1 MSEAFRESK
10 GAWGSRIRR
19 KSFQASRFRVGL
31 VFAATYCSWSCASC
45 SLVRADFS
53 AEPDVLIVFFSGT
66 NLRLLRK
73 LLLARQAC
81 GRGIPH
87 VQLGKKA
94 DFEAVLK
101 LLNAS
106 GLLERIFCALA

>member
-1 MSEAFRESK
+1 MYRFFSACPRPSENRKAR
-10 GAWGSRIRR
+10 WGSRIRR

-53 AEPDVLIVFFSGT
+53 VELRSLIAFFSGT
-66 NLRLLRK
+66 NLLLLRK
-73 LLLARQAC
+73 LLHARQAC
-81 GRGIPH
+81 GRGVPL

-94 DFEAVLK
+94 DFEARSV
-101 LLNAS
+101 S
-106 GLLERIFCALA
+106 